1 MEVVARYFR
10 LSLVDVTGV
19 VREMEIFFD
28 PLYLFGNHLEP
39 ASARFEAMNP
49 CWSLGNSFED
59 AAVEVGGVS
68 ESEVESAEQ
77 VRLLV

>member
-1 MEVVARYFR
+1 M
-10 LSLVDVTGV
+10 LMGLL
-19 VREMEIFFD
+19 
-28 PLYLFGNHLEP
+28 LYLFENHLEP

-59 AAVEVGGVS
+59 AAAGGVS
-68 ESEVESAEQ
+68 GNEVESAEQ

>member
-1 MEVVARYFR
+1 MG
-10 LSLVDVTGV
+10 LL
-19 VREMEIFFD
+19 
-28 PLYLFGNHLEP
+28 LYLFGNHLEP

-49 CWSLGNSFED
+49 YWILGSSFED
-59 AAVEVGGVS
+59 AAAEVGGVS